1 MKHKIAVIFDMDGVI
16 VDSVGYNWRQNN
28 TILSNYGIKI
38 TDEKLFKY
46 IGRNLQDQIE
56 AINRDYKVRINY
68 KSFSESLSDLKKQQ
82 KRLPEPMSGAVKLI
96 EYINKIGIDMAIGT
110 SNSRQN
116 VDALLKKMGLESI
129 FKVIVSK
136 EDVINH
142 KPDPEVYVKCA
153 MLLGCDRTNCIV
165 IEDSPSG
172 ISAAKSAGIAC
183 IAVKNKYCRLSDLS
197 GANIVV
203 DSLEDQKI
211 MKFINSYRNLKK

>member
-16 VDSVGYNWRQNN
+16 VDSVGYNWRLNN
-28 TILSNYGIKI
+28 TILCNYGIKI

-46 IGRNLQDQIE
+46 IGRNLQDQID
-56 AINRDYKVRINY
+56 AINRDYKVNINY
-68 KSFSESLSDLKKQQ
+68 KSFSDSLAELKKQQ

-96 EYINKIGIDMAIGT
+96 ENINKIGIDMAIGT

-116 VDALLKKMGLESI
+116 VDAVLVKMGLQSI

-153 MLLGCDRTNCIV
+153 MLLGYDSTNCIV

-172 ISAAKSAGIAC
+172 ISAAKNAGVAC
-183 IAVKNKYCRLSDLS
+183 IAVKTKYCRLSDLS
-197 GANIVV
+197 GADIIA

-211 MKFINSYRNLKK
+211 IQFVKSFSNQTK

>member
-16 VDSVGYNWRQNN
+16 VDSVGYNWRLNN

-46 IGRNLQDQIE
+46 IGRNLQDQID
-56 AINRDYKVRINY
+56 AINRDYKVNINY
-68 KSFSESLSDLKKQQ
+68 KSFSDSLAELKKQQ
-82 KRLPEPMSGAVKLI
+82 KRLPEPMSGAAKLI
-96 EYINKIGIDMAIGT
+96 ENINKIGIDMAIGT

-116 VDALLKKMGLESI
+116 VDAVLVKMGLQSI

-153 MLLGCDRTNCIV
+153 MLLGYDSTNCIV

-172 ISAAKSAGIAC
+172 ISAAKNAGVAC
-183 IAVKNKYCRLSDLS
+183 IAVKTKYCRLSDLS
-197 GANIVV
+197 GADIIA

-211 MKFINSYRNLKK
+211 IQFVKSFSNQTK